1 MKIIIEIEKVE
12 LDALKRIY
20 QKKGLK
26 EKWAGNNPPPED
38 IVIKKIVEAA
48 QKAEK

>member
-1 MKIIIEIEKVE
+1 MKITIDIEKVE

-26 EKWAGNNPPPED
+26 EKWAGNNPAPED
-38 IVIKKIVEAA
+38 VVVKKIVEAA
-48 QKAEK
+48 QKSEK